1 MDCPACACTSATGA
15 AAHAIQ
21 AALLEDDFD
30 RALAMGLMEPD
41 HACADCSAACRA
53 TLESAG
59 RQREAALAA
68 RERHRARNERLA
80 RRQRERAEKRR
91 PRPAPAGATPA
102 LPPAAAAALARAK
115 ARAAGRGDP

>member
-41 HACADCSAACRA
+41 HACAAAPVAEVHAQAGQSMGSASGKVGLRRSRKALVPSRMSSVEK
-53 TLESAG
+53 T
-59 RQREAALAA
+59 RPNWAAS
-68 RERHRARNERLA
+68 
-80 RRQRERAEKRR
+80 
-91 PRPAPAGATPA
+91 
-102 LPPAAAAALARAK
+102 
-115 ARAAGRGDP
+115 